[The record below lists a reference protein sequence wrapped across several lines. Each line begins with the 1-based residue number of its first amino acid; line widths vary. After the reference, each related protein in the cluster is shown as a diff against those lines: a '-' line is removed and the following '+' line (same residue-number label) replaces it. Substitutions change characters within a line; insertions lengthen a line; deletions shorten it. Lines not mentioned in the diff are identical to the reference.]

1 MNDMTKLSAAIDSA
15 FTPNPRTPLDRC
27 RDEIRQAIKDALD
40 DYAFDAG
47 WDGVDIEAVVACA
60 ASAIHDWNDE
70 NQPPNWTEADL

>member
-1 MNDMTKLSAAIDSA
+1 MHDMTKLSAAIDSA

-47 WDGVDIEAVVACA
+47 WDGVHIVAISAFA
-60 ASAIHDWNDE
+60 ASAVHDWDDE
-70 NQPPNWTEADL
+70 AQPQNWTEADL